1 MKGSSTIGAVSVI
14 AGHGRPELGTESGAT
29 FRKRDRPEPRPGA
42 LASMGMTTSTDADD
56 AKRQNGLEHGPG
68 RSALAMGFLPWRP
81 GSAVEGRP
89 ENPPEALEKVRF
101 APGNSTATAAVAAT
115 MPDETGVSLPA
126 RWGGRRPAS
135 GPCAAAIVHAVAR
148 KIRQKRLKTF
158 DSRPELLTATV
169 AVAATMPDEAGL
181 SRPARWDRR
190 RPTPGPRPATV
201 DAVARRIRR
210 NPLKTFDSRPEILTA
225 TAAVAATMPGE
236 TGMSLPAPWGRRR
249 PAPGPCAAAI
259 VHVVARKIRR
269 NPLKT
274 LDSRPEI
281 GTRRRRHGFSRRPD
295 TRASARLGRPPGS
308 RSNHSRPSRF
318 GNAARWGGVFIPI
331 RDPASAPAAGLQP
344 RVAALK
350 DWSRRTSRRKAAR
363 RPTNRLQDKAFAF
376 AARPRRPARAPA
388 SPRPAKPIAIIA
400 QVEGSGMTFA
410 YASAAMSSP
419 ACEVG
424 WTASQKR

>member
-1 MKGSSTIGAVSVI
+1 MLGFQVAIAFLTRGRFRNAHEAARAMKGSSTIGAVSVI

-42 LASMGMTTSTDADD
+42 PASMGMTTSTDADD

-89 ENPPEALEKVRF
+89 ENPREALEKVRF

-190 RPTPGPRPATV
+190 RPTAGATPGHRPC
-201 DAVARRIRR
+201 
-210 NPLKTFDSRPEILTA
+210 SRPENPPEPFENVRFT
-225 TAAVAATMPGE
+225 PGNLNRD
-236 TGMSLPAPWGRRR
+236 GGGGR
-249 PAPGPCAAAI
+249 
-259 VHVVARKIRR
+259 
-269 NPLKT
+269 
-274 LDSRPEI
+274 D
-281 GTRRRRHGFSRRPD
+281 
-295 TRASARLGRPPGS
+295 
-308 RSNHSRPSRF
+308 
-318 GNAARWGGVFIPI
+318 NAG
-331 RDPASAPAAGLQP
+331 
-344 RVAALK
+344 
-350 DWSRRTSRRKAAR
+350 
-363 RPTNRLQDKAFAF
+363 
-376 AARPRRPARAPA
+376 
-388 SPRPAKPIAIIA
+388 
-400 QVEGSGMTFA
+400 
-410 YASAAMSSP
+410 
-419 ACEVG
+419 
-424 WTASQKR
+424 